1 MHLHLL
7 FVLPLVTG
15 FASLPGEECFFL
27 YSAEPS
33 LAYLLV
39 PGNIPPNWVVP
50 PTDPEDVGKVGK
62 VWEGVKLEIKG
73 PETVEPETVTAQD
86 AIARFPA
93 SLATMSETFCLP
105 YGTYSIETTTP
116 TATTAEQRLL
126 NDTRLGAL
134 LGIPAPHVWSPQW
147 LLFPA
152 DLRDNGVATLDAML
166 VGFGTI
172 QTMPADVDAN
182 YAISV
187 GLGWAASNADSV
199 VVDSCL
205 CGQTRP
211 LTIPTSRRRRL
222 TADEECA

>member
-39 PGNIPPNWVVP
+39 PGNIPDLATLA

-105 YGTYSIETTTP
+105 AHVEKVVLCPYRALSHSG
-116 TATTAEQRLL
+116 
-126 NDTRLGAL
+126 L
-134 LGIPAPHVWSPQW
+134 LGLSLQQAPGHIVLTRDKPNG
-147 LLFPA
+147 PNGY
-152 DLRDNGVATLDAML
+152 LRW
-166 VGFGTI
+166 GT
-172 QTMPADVDAN
+172 Q
-182 YAISV
+182 
-187 GLGWAASNADSV
+187 
-199 VVDSCL
+199 
-205 CGQTRP
+205 CGPR
-211 LTIPTSRRRRL
+211 
-222 TADEECA
+222 